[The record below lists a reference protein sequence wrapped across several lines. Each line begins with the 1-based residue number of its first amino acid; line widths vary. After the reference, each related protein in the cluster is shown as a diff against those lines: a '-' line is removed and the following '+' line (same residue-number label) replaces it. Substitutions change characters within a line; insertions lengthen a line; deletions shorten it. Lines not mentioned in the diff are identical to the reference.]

1 MFNTIQSWKNS
12 SASQQYE
19 VDPVKGLYRFLSALP
34 CLIFLYINSIMLFTL
49 RSKPV
54 FTETPRYILLY
65 NLLFADTVQL
75 ALGQLL
81 YILAT
86 ARVYLVHYVCLIII
100 MVTALTTDISPLNLA
115 VMSLER
121 YVAVCFPLRHASIV
135 TISSTITVVAA
146 IWAVCLVNILLR
158 LLMLV
163 FLDATPFHRFMQDF
177 CVKDA
182 LFHLKIFHDFEKGFM
197 CVVFVS
203 VGTVIVCSY
212 IGVIVTA
219 RSASSDKASASKARK
234 TVLLHLIQLGLT
246 LASTLHTTIFTALH
260 GRVDRVTLVRIHYV
274 LFLCLINLPR
284 CLSCLIYG
292 LRDQTIRPILIY
304 HLSFCIRCPMMSL
317 LEEQPRTLAG
327 AYELV
332 HRYETTWRVAK
343 MVTQLMRVGARAATV
358 RENANSRLSVLFK
371 DQVSLFIP
379 KTRSRVHTVSVAHT
393 MVLESGHLQVLYA
406 ESSVGLTTS
415 GPPVKQ
421 QPRKMAM
428 EKTKQVTY
436 LGNIISAQGIVI
448 DPQKVQRVREFPTP
462 QNVSEV
468 CQFDVPEP
476 SLNYSEQPQQ
486 KGIQRD
492 LSDSLAGHIVQP
504 LLACLQSESIKS
516 V

>member
-1 MFNTIQSWKNS
+1 MFRVYTRVSFQAVVPGTPPKGGEGGHPYQMQSVSMSIQSWKNS
-12 SASQQYE
+12 STSQQYE
-19 VDPVKGLYRFLSALP
+19 VELVKGLYGFLSVSP

-54 FTETPRYILLY
+54 FTETPRYILLFS
-65 NLLFADTVQL
+65 LLFADTVQL

-86 ARVYLVHYVCLIII
+86 ARVYMVHYVCLIII

-135 TISSTITVVAA
+135 TIRSTIAVIAA

-158 LLMLV
+158 LLMLL

-177 CVKDA
+177 CVKNA

-197 CVVFVS
+197 CMVFVS

-260 GRVDRVTLVRIHYV
+260 GRVDRVTIVRIHYV
-274 LFLCLINLPR
+274 LFFCLFCSPR

-292 LRDQTIRPILIY
+292 LRDQTIRPVLMY
-304 HLSFCIRCPMMSL
+304 HLSFCLRFLGIVASAWFAQTEAQFALREITADATRYFYVVSALGSAQRSVLPAL
-317 LEEQPRTLAG
+317 GVDILAG
-327 AYELV
+327 GHGPSMVAANGSPIRTYDMRYVALCFGGQRFGWDFV
-332 HRYETTWRVAK
+332 TAKGGTPHRHHRPPVY
-343 MVTQLMRVGARAATV
+343 ARA
-358 RENANSRLSVLFK
+358 RRL
-371 DQVSLFIP
+371 
-379 KTRSRVHTVSVAHT
+379 
-393 MVLESGHLQVLYA
+393 
-406 ESSVGLTTS
+406 
-415 GPPVKQ
+415 
-421 QPRKMAM
+421 
-428 EKTKQVTY
+428 
-436 LGNIISAQGIVI
+436 
-448 DPQKVQRVREFPTP
+448 DPAK
-462 QNVSEV
+462 
-468 CQFDVPEP
+468 
-476 SLNYSEQPQQ
+476 
-486 KGIQRD
+486 
-492 LSDSLAGHIVQP
+492 LAI
-504 LLACLQSESIKS
+504 ART
-516 V
+516 

>member
-1 MFNTIQSWKNS
+1 MSNTIQSWKNS

-19 VDPVKGLYRFLSALP
+19 VELVKGLYRFLSALP

-86 ARVYLVHYVCLIII
+86 ARVYMMRYVCLIIT
-100 MVTALTTDISPLNLA
+100 MVAIITTDISPFNLA

-135 TISSTITVVAA
+135 TIRNSIAAVAA
-146 IWAVCLVNILLR
+146 IWAVCSVNMLIR

-163 FLDATPFHRFMQDF
+163 FLDSTPFHRFMQDF
-177 CVKDA
+177 CAKDA
-182 LFHLKIFHDFEKGFM
+182 LFQLKIFHDFEKGFM

-203 VGTVIVCSY
+203 VGIVIICSY
-212 IGVIVTA
+212 IAVIVTA

-246 LASTLHTTIFTALH
+246 LASTLCSTILAALH
-260 GRVDRVTLVRIHYV
+260 GRVDRVTIVRIHYV
-274 LFLCLINLPR
+274 LFICLINLPR

-292 LRDQTIRPILIY
+292 LRDQTIRPILMY
-304 HLSFCIRCPMMSL
+304 HLSFCLRCPMMSAVVNVSFTML

-343 MVTQLMRVGARAATV
+343 MGTQLMRVGARAAT
-358 RENANSRLSVLFK
+358 S
-371 DQVSLFIP
+371 
-379 KTRSRVHTVSVAHT
+379 
-393 MVLESGHLQVLYA
+393 LQVLYA
-406 ESSVGLTTS
+406 ESSVG
-415 GPPVKQ
+415 GPP
-421 QPRKMAM
+421 
-428 EKTKQVTY
+428 
-436 LGNIISAQGIVI
+436 QGH
-448 DPQKVQRVREFPTP
+448 Q
-462 QNVSEV
+462 
-468 CQFDVPEP
+468 
-476 SLNYSEQPQQ
+476 
-486 KGIQRD
+486 
-492 LSDSLAGHIVQP
+492 
-504 LLACLQSESIKS
+504 
-516 V
+516 